1 MLCCSCIAVWLTV
14 GSVIAYFLF
23 FRKNKKQVEL
33 RKHDWKPD
41 TVYLYQFPR
50 TKTIPNLSP
59 FCLKVET
66 FMKVHKIPYEVCP
79 LMMGR
84 SKNGLL
90 PFVELNGEHI
100 ADSQII
106 INRLKDH
113 FNVKYESKEI
123 HATKTMASISLKT
136 FLAIPRTRTNEF
148 LKMLLRELGCPAAVL
163 PILVRPA
170 AWLLR
175 PKANKRIAAAIGQFP
190 VEDFESFLHKDFST
204 YRDLLGDKKF
214 FFGDEMSTV
223 SHFSYFY
230 PIVCDVPLRRD
241 SYPSAEG
248 EVPTRKSWLR
258 PSLVSSPN
266 VAPPNSLMVST

>member
-59 FCLKVET
+59 FCAVTLGSCQFLVT
-66 FMKVHKIPYEVCP
+66 VWP
-79 LMMGR
+79 LYDGTMR
-84 SKNGLL
+84 RNRALL

-113 FNVKYESKEI
+113 FNVKADVPRFK
-123 HATKTMASISLKT
+123 
-136 FLAIPRTRTNEF
+136 AIEDKNDEF

-214 FFGDEMSTV
+214 FFGDEMSTMMKYISSNFRPTV
-223 SHFSYFY
+223 QYFHNWLQFLYIPPNNYAKEMLREQY
-230 PIVCDVPLRRD
+230 PELVTYCDHIRD
-241 SYPSAEG
+241 SVFGEEFAE
-248 EVPTRKSWLR
+248 
-258 PSLVSSPN
+258 
-266 VAPPNSLMVST
+266 